1 VKQTNLKAYIAWIA
15 ICIIWGTTY
24 LFIRIGVE
32 ELPPML
38 FAGIRWIIA
47 GTILVLIQKA
57 IGNKFPV
64 RNEIL
69 PLAIVGIALLGIA
82 NGLVVVA
89 EQWIPCGLA
98 ALLITTLP
106 FWMVGF
112 ESLLPKGQKINLKI
126 ILGLIIGLIGVFL
139 IFSRDL
145 DTWINTNYLI
155 GTLALMGAV
164 ISWSLGSIYSK
175 YRRVSVHPMMGA
187 AVQML
192 IAGSLQAL
200 LGLILGE
207 HNVFHLTENGIIATA
222 YLIIF
227 GSIIGYASYMYAI
240 AHLPL
245 SLVSTYAYINP
256 IIALVLGW
264 YFLNEELTI
273 YILFAAILILIGV
286 MLVQKGSS
294 SIQADQKV

>member
-1 VKQTNLKAYIAWIA
+1 
-15 ICIIWGTTY
+15 
-24 LFIRIGVE
+24 
-32 ELPPML
+32 ML

-47 GTILVLIQKA
+47 GTILVAIQKA
-57 IGNKFPV
+57 LGNKFPA
-64 RNEIL
+64 RDEII

-89 EQWIPCGLA
+89 EQWIPSGLA

-126 ILGLIIGLIGVFL
+126 ILGLIMGLIGVFL
-139 IFSRDL
+139 IFGGDL
-145 DTWINTNYLI
+145 NTWINTNYLI

-192 IAGSLQAL
+192 IAGSLQGL
-200 LGLILGE
+200 LGLSLGE
-207 HNVFHLTENGIIATA
+207 HHVFYLTENGIIATA

-227 GSIIGYASYMYAI
+227 GSIFGYASYMYAI
-240 AHLPL
+240 QHLPL

-256 IIALVLGW
+256 IIALILGW

-273 YILFAAILILIGV
+273 NILFAAVLILIGV
-286 MLVQKGSS
+286 MMVQRGST
-294 SIQADQKV
+294 SIKADQKM

>member
-1 VKQTNLKAYIAWIA
+1 MNQTNYKAYIAWIA
-15 ICIIWGTTY
+15 ICILWGTTY
-24 LFIRIGVE
+24 LAIRIGVE

-47 GTILVLIQKA
+47 GIILVAVQKA
-57 IGNKFPV
+57 LGRKFPAK
-64 RNEIL
+64 NEIL

-89 EQWIPCGLA
+89 EQWIPSGLA

-112 ESLLPKGQKINLKI
+112 ESFLPNGQKMNLKI
-126 ILGLIIGLIGVFL
+126 ILGLILGLVGVFL
-139 IFSRDL
+139 ILGMDINI
-145 DTWINTNYLI
+145 WINNDYLI

-175 YRRVSVHPMMGA
+175 YKKISVHPMMGA

-207 HNVFHLTENGIIATA
+207 HNIFHLTENGIFATA

-227 GSIIGYASYMYAI
+227 GSIFGYASYMYAI

-256 IIALVLGW
+256 VIALILGW
-264 YFLNEELTI
+264 YILNEELTI
-273 YILFAAILILIGV
+273 NILFATIFIIIGV
-286 MLVQKGSS
+286 MLVQKGNT
-294 SIQADQKV
+294 SIQAEQKV

>member
-1 VKQTNLKAYIAWIA
+1 MKQTNFKAYIAWIA
-15 ICIIWGTTY
+15 ICILWGTTY

-57 IGNKFPV
+57 FGNKFPAK
-64 RNEIL
+64 NEIL
-69 PLAIVGIALLGIA
+69 PLAIVGIALIGIA

-89 EQWIPCGLA
+89 EQWIPSGLA

-112 ESLLPKGQKINLKI
+112 ESLLPKGQKINIKI
-126 ILGLIIGLIGVFL
+126 ILGLILGMIGVLL
-139 IFSRDL
+139 ILGRDINI
-145 DTWINTNYLI
+145 WINSGYLL

-175 YRRVSVHPMMGA
+175 YRNVSVHPMMGA

-200 LGLILGE
+200 LGLVLGE
-207 HNVFHLTENGIIATA
+207 HHVFHLTGNGIIATA

-227 GSIIGYASYMYAI
+227 GSIFGYASYMYAI
-240 AHLPL
+240 VHLPL

-256 IIALVLGW
+256 VIALVLGW
-264 YFLNEELTI
+264 YYLNEQLTI
-273 YILFAAILILIGV
+273 NILFATILILIGV
-286 MLVQKGSS
+286 MLVQRGSTAV
-294 SIQADQKV
+294 QVDQKV

>member
-1 VKQTNLKAYIAWIA
+1 VNQTNYKAYIAWIA
-15 ICIIWGTTY
+15 ICILWGTTY
-24 LFIRIGVE
+24 LAIRIGVE

-47 GTILVLIQKA
+47 GIILVAVQKA
-57 IGNKFPV
+57 LGRKFPAK
-64 RNEIL
+64 NEIL

-89 EQWIPCGLA
+89 EQWIPSGLA

-112 ESLLPKGQKINLKI
+112 ESFLPNGQKMNLKI
-126 ILGLIIGLIGVFL
+126 ILGLILGLVGVFL
-139 IFSRDL
+139 ILGMDINI
-145 DTWINTNYLI
+145 WINNDYLI

-175 YRRVSVHPMMGA
+175 YKKISVHPMMGA

-192 IAGSLQAL
+192 IAGSLQAS

-207 HNVFHLTENGIIATA
+207 HNIFHLTENGIFATA

-227 GSIIGYASYMYAI
+227 GSIFGYASYMYAI

-256 IIALVLGW
+256 VIALILGW
-264 YFLNEELTI
+264 YILNEELTI
-273 YILFAAILILIGV
+273 NILFATIFIIIGV
-286 MLVQKGSS
+286 MLVQKGNT
-294 SIQADQKV
+294 SIQAEQKV

>member
-1 VKQTNLKAYIAWIA
+1 
-15 ICIIWGTTY
+15 
-24 LFIRIGVE
+24 
-32 ELPPML
+32 ML

-47 GTILVLIQKA
+47 GIILVSVQKA
-57 IGNKFPV
+57 LGRKFPAK
-64 RNEIL
+64 NEIL

-89 EQWIPCGLA
+89 EQWIPSGLA

-106 FWMVGF
+106 FWVVGF
-112 ESLLPKGQKINLKI
+112 ESLLPQGQKINLKI
-126 ILGLIIGLIGVFL
+126 IFGLILGLIGVLL
-139 IFSRDL
+139 IFSRDIN
-145 DTWINTNYLI
+145 TWINTNYVI
-155 GTLALMGAV
+155 GTFALMGAV

-175 YRRVSVHPMMGA
+175 YRKISVHPMMGA

-207 HNVFHLTENGIIATA
+207 HHIFHLTENGIIATT

-227 GSIIGYASYMYAI
+227 GSIFGYASYMYAI

-256 IIALVLGW
+256 VIALILGW
-264 YFLNEELTI
+264 YILNEELTI
-273 YILFAAILILIGV
+273 NILFAAILILIGV
-286 MLVQKGSS
+286 MLVQRGSI
-294 SIQADQKV
+294 SIQADQKM